1 MGQSGVLKA
10 FQKLHYI
17 LGYFCLL
24 TTDLFSK
31 TDGQSCL
38 SQAFRFRR
46 MAVMRIRVNMKA
58 D

>member
-1 MGQSGVLKA
+1 MLKA